1 MTELRQRMMTDM
13 KLHGLDPGTQKVS
26 LHAVRRLA
34 GHFSRSPDQ
43 LSEQQLRDYFTYLVE
58 KKRVPRSTLRTE
70 IFGVKFLFD
79 KTLDQPAVG
88 ARPWPT
94 LKFLRARP
102 SYKLP
107 VVLDREEARRLI
119 GLIRCPAV
127 RMCATIMYSCGLRIS
142 EALGL
147 EVADIDS
154 ARMVVIV
161 RAGKGNKDRH
171 IPLPKRTLE
180 LLRDYWRAYRP
191 NNQLL
196 VTKDG
201 RPLADHRVRYF
212 LKKAVKQSGI
222 AKRISSHTL
231 RHSYATN
238 LMEQGFDVRVIQG
251 LLGHRSLKTTTLY
264 LHMTQSIM
272 QSVQDAVN
280 DLTADL

>member
-1 MTELRQRMMTDM
+1 MTELRGRMIADM
-13 KLHGLDPGTQKVS
+13 KLHGLAPGTQKVYLKS
-26 LHAVRRLA
+26 VEHLA
-34 GHFSRSPDQ
+34 RHFRRSPDR
-43 LSEQQLRDYFTYLVE
+43 LSEQELRDYFTYLVE
-58 KKRVPRSTLRTE
+58 QKRVPSSTLRTE

-79 KTLDQPAVG
+79 KTLQ
-88 ARPWPT
+88 RPWPT

-107 VVLDREEARRLI
+107 VVLDRGEAQRVI

-127 RMCATIMYSCGLRIS
+127 RMCATLMYSCGLRIS

-147 EVADIDS
+147 EVRDIDS
-154 ARMVVIV
+154 ARMVVVV

-171 IPLPKRTLE
+171 VPLPQRTLE

-191 NNQLL
+191 KTCLL
-196 VTKDG
+196 VTQEG
-201 RPLADHRVRYF
+201 RPLNHDRVRYY
-212 LKKAVKQSGI
+212 LKRAVKRSGTG
-222 AKRISSHTL
+222 KRISCHTL

-238 LMEQGFDVRVIQG
+238 LMEQGLDVRVIQG

-272 QSVQDAVN
+272 QSVQEAVN

>member
-1 MTELRQRMMTDM
+1 MTDLRQRMMTDM
-13 KLHGLDPGTQKVS
+13 KLHGLAPGTQKVY
-26 LHAVRRLA
+26 LNAVARLA
-34 GHFSRSPDQ
+34 GHYHRSPDQ

-58 KKRVPRSTLRTE
+58 EKRVPSSTLRTE

-79 KTLDQPAVG
+79 KTLG
-88 ARPWPT
+88 KPWPT

-127 RMCATIMYSCGLRIS
+127 RMCATMMYSCGLRIS

-147 EVADIDS
+147 NITDIDS

-171 IPLPKRTLE
+171 VPLPKRTLE
-180 LLRDYWRAYRP
+180 LLREYWRVYRSTTC
-191 NNQLL
+191 LL

-222 AKRISSHTL
+222 AKRISCHTL

-238 LMEQGFDVRVIQG
+238 LMEGGLDVRVIQG
-251 LLGHRSLKTTTLY
+251 LLGHRSLKATTLY

-272 QSVQDAVN
+272 QSVQQAIN
-280 DLTADL
+280 DLMNEL

>member
-1 MTELRQRMMTDM
+1 MTDLRQRMMADM
-13 KLHGLDPGTQKVS
+13 KLHGLAPGTQKVY
-26 LHAVRRLA
+26 LNAVARLA
-34 GHFSRSPDQ
+34 GHYRQSPDQ

-58 KKRVPRSTLRTE
+58 EKRVPSSTLRTE

-79 KTLDQPAVG
+79 KTLG
-88 ARPWPT
+88 KPWPT

-107 VVLDREEARRLI
+107 VVLDREEAHRLI
-119 GLIRCPAV
+119 SLIRCPAV
-127 RMCATIMYSCGLRIS
+127 RMGATMMYSCGLRIS

-147 EVADIDS
+147 EIADIDS

-171 IPLPKRTLE
+171 VPLPKRTLE
-180 LLRDYWRAYRP
+180 LLRDYWRTYRS
-191 NNQLL
+191 NTRLL

-222 AKRISSHTL
+222 GKRISCHTL

-238 LMEQGFDVRVIQG
+238 LMEQGLDVRVIQG

-264 LHMTQSIM
+264 LHITRSVMH
-272 QSVQDAVN
+272 SVQQAIN
-280 DLTADL
+280 DLMNEL

>member
-1 MTELRQRMMTDM
+1 MTKLRQRMMADM
-13 KLHGLDPGTQKVS
+13 KLHGLAPGTQKVY
-26 LHAVRRLA
+26 LNAVGHLA
-34 GHFSRSPDQ
+34 GHYHRSPDQ

-58 KKRVPRSTLRTE
+58 EKRVPGSTLRTE

-79 KTLDQPAVG
+79 KTLG
-88 ARPWPT
+88 RPWPT

-107 VVLDREEARRLI
+107 VVLDREEAHRLI

-127 RMCATIMYSCGLRIS
+127 RMGATMMYSCGLRIS
-142 EALGL
+142 EALSL

-191 NNQLL
+191 KTRLL

-222 AKRISSHTL
+222 AKRISCHTL

-238 LMEQGFDVRVIQG
+238 LMEQGLDVRVIQV

-264 LHMTQSIM
+264 LHMTQSVM

>member
-1 MTELRQRMMTDM
+1 MTELRCRMMADM
-13 KLHGLDPGTQKVS
+13 KLHGLAPGTQKVYLKS
-26 LHAVRRLA
+26 VERLA
-34 GHFSRSPDQ
+34 RYFHRSPDR
-43 LSEQQLRDYFTYLVE
+43 LSEQDLRDYFTFLAE
-58 KKRVPRSTLRTE
+58 KQRVRSSTLRTA

-79 KTLDQPAVG
+79 KTLQ
-88 ARPWPT
+88 RPWPT

-102 SYKLP
+102 SYKL
-107 VVLDREEARRLI
+107 DRGEAQRLI
-119 GLIRCPAV
+119 GLIGCPTV
-127 RMCATIMYSCGLRIS
+127 RMCATLMYSCGLRIS

-147 EVADIDS
+147 EVRDIDS

-171 IPLPKRTLE
+171 VPLPQRTLE

-191 NNQLL
+191 KTCLL

-201 RPLADHRVRYF
+201 RSLNHDRVRYY
-212 LKKAVKQSGI
+212 LKRAMMDSGI
-222 AKRISSHTL
+222 SKRVSSHTL

-238 LMEQGFDVRVIQG
+238 LMEQGLDVRVIQT

-264 LHMTQSIM
+264 LHMTQSIL

>member
-1 MTELRQRMMTDM
+1 MTELRGRMIADM
-13 KLHGLDPGTQKVS
+13 KLHGLAPGTQKVYLKS
-26 LHAVRRLA
+26 VEHLA
-34 GHFSRSPDQ
+34 RHFHRSPDR
-43 LSEQQLRDYFTYLVE
+43 LSEQELRDYFTYLVE
-58 KKRVPRSTLRTE
+58 QKRVPSSTLRTE

-79 KTLDQPAVG
+79 KTLQ
-88 ARPWPT
+88 RPWPT

-107 VVLDREEARRLI
+107 VVLDRGEARRVI

-127 RMCATIMYSCGLRIS
+127 RMCATLMYSCGLRIS

-147 EVADIDS
+147 EVRDIDS

-171 IPLPKRTLE
+171 VPLPQRTLE

-191 NNQLL
+191 HTCLL
-196 VTKDG
+196 VTKEG
-201 RPLADHRVRYF
+201 RPLNHDRVRYY
-212 LKKAVKQSGI
+212 LKRAVKRSGTG
-222 AKRISSHTL
+222 KRISCHTL

-238 LMEQGFDVRVIQG
+238 LMEQGLDVRVIQT

-264 LHMTQSIM
+264 LHMTQSIL
-272 QSVQDAVN
+272 QSVQQAVN

>member
-1 MTELRQRMMTDM
+1 MTELRQRMMADR
-13 KLHGLDPGTQKVS
+13 KLHGLAPGTQKVY
-26 LHAVRRLA
+26 LNAVRRLA
-34 GHFSRSPDQ
+34 GHYRRSPDQ
-43 LSEQQLRDYFTYLVE
+43 LSEQQLRDYFTYLVQE
-58 KKRVPRSTLRTE
+58 KRVPSSTLRTE

-79 KTLDQPAVG
+79 KTLG
-88 ARPWPT
+88 RPWPT
-94 LKFLRARP
+94 LRFLRARP

-119 GLIRCPAV
+119 ALIRCPAV
-127 RMCATIMYSCGLRIS
+127 RLCATMMYSGGLRIS
-142 EALGL
+142 AALGL

-161 RAGKGNKDRH
+161 RAGKGHKDRH
-171 IPLPKRTLE
+171 VPLPKRTLE

-191 NNQLL
+191 NTRLL
-196 VTKDG
+196 VTQDG

-212 LKKAVKQSGI
+212 LKQAVKQSEI

-238 LMEQGFDVRVIQG
+238 LMEGGLDVRVIPG
-251 LLGHRSLKTTTLY
+251 LWGHRSLKTTTRY
-264 LHMTQSIM
+264 LHLTQSIM
-272 QSVQDAVN
+272 PSVPDAVN